1 MPELVVPAEELRLRI
16 WDVVFF
22 VVDNG
27 RCCGSVFITLQVKIG
42 DNWELSVWPLGAVVQ
57 DAR

>member
-1 MPELVVPAEELRLRI
+1 MPELVVPVEELRLRI

-27 RCCGSVFITLQVKIG
+27 RCCGSVLITLQVKIC
-42 DNWELSVWPLGAVVQ
+42 DNWEL
-57 DAR
+57 RI